1 MTTAKLNM
9 IETARLN
16 EFNVF
21 VERVKGLY
29 TNEPANHPAD
39 HVARRQKYGDD
50 YGALVRRIAHTR
62 DQAETYLLN
71 TMVGCGK
78 IVNKDWYSG
87 YLRALAEVLDLIA
100 SYEDGTIDPIPE
112 EYL

>member
-1 MTTAKLNM
+1 MTKTTILGNKH
-9 IETARLN
+9 N
-16 EFNVF
+16 E
-21 VERVKGLY
+21 
-29 TNEPANHPAD
+29 
-39 HVARRQKYGDD
+39 Q
-50 YGALVRRIAHTR
+50 TR